1 MYSDLP
7 PRWKWANRVTL
18 ALGWFAVF
26 MSGLHAALFPPT
38 TITAVQ
44 HGAITLTWVT
54 LVIGSSVPAI
64 FGVLSGRNTWEG
76 VSAWFATAGIGA
88 YASSAWALVGVESIT
103 RSTQAWALT
112 ALVFFTFSRAMASA
126 AHTYRMKRASQ
137 RFSGR

>member
-1 MYSDLP
+1 MYSDLS

-18 ALGWFAVF
+18 ALGWLAVF
-26 MSGLHAALFPPT
+26 MSDLSVALFPPT

-44 HGAITLTWVT
+44 HEAITISWVV
-54 LVIGSSVPAI
+54 LVVGSSVPAI

-76 VSAWFATAGIGA
+76 VAAWFATAGIGA

-103 RSTQAWALT
+103 SSTQAWALT
-112 ALVFFTFSRAMASA
+112 ALMLFTFSRAMASA
-126 AHTYRMKRASQ
+126 AHTYRMKRAGQ